1 MEIIRYYLTGS
12 FNMHKHS
19 HLPQS
24 KSFQSL
30 TKQKN
35 PLKSIRAL
43 SQNEMRAFFFFFL
56 NMKWILFL
64 IHSRTLIIIQALTW
78 SHAWR
83 EKVVNNRGM
92 QPYIPFPSLSI
103 LLFPLIPHVNASI
116 LELPKA
122 VSKNISSYLYQ
133 SQILVKTL

>member
-43 SQNEMRAFFFFFL
+43 SQNEMRAFFFFKYE
-56 NMKWILFL
+56 MDTI
-64 IHSRTLIIIQALTW
+64 
-78 SHAWR
+78 SHTQQ
-83 EKVVNNRGM
+83 NTHHYSSFN
-92 QPYIPFPSLSI
+92 
-103 LLFPLIPHVNASI
+103 
-116 LELPKA
+116 LESCVEGK
-122 VSKNISSYLYQ
+122 SCK
-133 SQILVKTL
+133 